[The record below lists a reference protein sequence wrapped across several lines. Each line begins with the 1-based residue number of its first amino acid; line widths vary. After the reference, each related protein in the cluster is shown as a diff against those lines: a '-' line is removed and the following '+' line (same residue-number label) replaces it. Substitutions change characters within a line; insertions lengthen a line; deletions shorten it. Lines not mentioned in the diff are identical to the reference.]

1 MRWLKESPRRTLLLA
16 LAGIPIVLAV
26 LVAAGKPFEDAAAI
40 TGLAFVL
47 PVVVPVN
54 GWVLRARG
62 RSLAW
67 LLLYPVAGMGIVP
80 ITIAL
85 LSRPGQPQ

>member
-1 MRWLKESPRRTLLLA
+1 MP
-16 LAGIPIVLAV
+16 VLTPGTEAYR
-26 LVAAGKPFEDAAAI
+26 DYYNAI
-40 TGLAFVL
+40 Q
-47 PVVVPVN
+47 PVN

-85 LSRPGQPQ
+85 LSRPGQPK